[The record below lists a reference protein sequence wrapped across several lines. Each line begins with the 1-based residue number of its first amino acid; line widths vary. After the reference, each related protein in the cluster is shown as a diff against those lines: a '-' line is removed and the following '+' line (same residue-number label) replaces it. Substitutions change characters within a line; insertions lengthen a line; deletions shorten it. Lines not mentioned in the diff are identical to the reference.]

1 MSDLVRNIKKK
12 VEERGTPLE
21 DWEIEIYRGVLTGNN
36 KAFIISEEVRNM
48 ILDNCQ
54 DDEEKEIDRVDVY
67 DSYVLNMELITGD
80 PIVLQ
85 VFLQQKSDLEKAQE
99 EIDAMAEKV
108 IETVTTWKVGASY
121 KKNDLV
127 KKDSVLYMVLQDHTS
142 QEDWPPET
150 TYALYRKIRG
160 DSPTPTVPEWV
171 QPTGAHD
178 AYNKGDLV
186 MHKDKK
192 LESMIDANVWE
203 PGVYGWEAR

>member
-1 MSDLVRNIKKK
+1 MKISVNGKEWKIRTDSGEQNLVFELKSIEEIK
-12 VEERGTPLE
+12 PI
-21 DWEIEIYRGVLTGNN
+21 WETLSPGVFNFTLI
-36 KAFIISEEVRNM
+36 FE
-48 ILDNCQ
+48 

-192 LESMIDANVWE
+192 WESMIDANVWE